1 MMPALYKHSCNHVNK
16 HSGLL
21 QHKRTCMVQDVS
33 TLGDRLRETREA
45 MGWSQGEVVARLKK
59 RFRKARMSQQNLAQL
74 EAGETQST
82 GYMVELALTLRLNP
96 VWLASGEGDKHLWD
110 TTAMTTED
118 AKASTILENLPS
130 YKKHLASQFLDTLA
144 KSTPGDG
151 GEGAVPVST
160 PKRKR
165 PR

>member
-1 MMPALYKHSCNHVNK
+1 
-16 HSGLL
+16 
-21 QHKRTCMVQDVS
+21 MVHGVS
-33 TLGDRLRETREA
+33 ALGDRLKETREA
-45 MGWSQGEVVARLKK
+45 LGWSQGDVVARLKK
-59 RFRKARMSQQNLAQL
+59 RFPKARMSQQNLALL
-74 EAGETQST
+74 EAGDTQST

-96 VWLASGEGDKHLWD
+96 VWLASGEGDKRLWD

-130 YKKHLASQFLDTLA
+130 YQKHIASQFLDTLA
-144 KSTPGDG
+144 KSKPSSG
-151 GEGAVPVST
+151 GEGEVPVPK